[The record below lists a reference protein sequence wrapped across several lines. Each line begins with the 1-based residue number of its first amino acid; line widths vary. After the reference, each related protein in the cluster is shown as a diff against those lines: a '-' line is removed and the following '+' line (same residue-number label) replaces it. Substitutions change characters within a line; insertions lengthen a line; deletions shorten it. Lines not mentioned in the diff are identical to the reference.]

1 MDATSSNYSPAA
13 LPQPVALSAA
23 RTPHQRT
30 ISAHPARARTT
41 LGHAIEYLTDQFVH
55 DGESL
60 VANNDRLEAVKL
72 LMTLNRQV
80 FFEYQQLPKWNVRFR
95 SVLGLF

>member
-1 MDATSSNYSPAA
+1 VPLALRINAPSRRIRPAPGPPWATQSK
-13 LPQPVALSAA
+13 
-23 RTPHQRT
+23 
-30 ISAHPARARTT
+30 
-41 LGHAIEYLTDQFVH
+41 YLTDQFVH